1 MSRGW
6 NFSGSVRYEGG
17 PAVEPEF
24 HNTGLYEKYAA
35 PNTGLERHTGNP
47 QDAGKFRAPTLRNI
61 AVTAPY
67 MHDGSIAS
75 LEEAIQHYT
84 KGGRA
89 AANPNKSTILRL
101 FRLTAEEKAD
111 LIEFLRSLTD
121 GELLKDP
128 RWSDPWQ

>member
-1 MSRGW
+1 
-6 NFSGSVRYEGG
+6 
-17 PAVEPEF
+17 
-24 HNTGLYEKYAA
+24 
-35 PNTGLERHTGNP
+35 
-47 QDAGKFRAPTLRNI
+47 
-61 AVTAPY
+61 

-89 AANPNKSTILRL
+89 VANPNKSTILRL

-121 GELLKDP
+121 EELLKDS